1 MRRNPTMFEIY
12 LEATVQGYHAYLD
25 NSSAQIGEILTCQT
39 ELNNPHNKYA
49 VAVKNQDGNVVS
61 HVPKELS
68 RLFISS

>member
-1 MRRNPTMFEIY
+1 MRRNPTMFQIY

-49 VAVKNQDGNVVS
+49 VAVKNQMEMWLAMCQRNYQGPS
-61 HVPKELS
+61 
-68 RLFISS
+68 